1 MKKISGKKRNR
12 IVNSDQKKKSLRLRF
27 ILLFTTLVFVPI
39 LIVSGALYYRMDQ
52 AVTRRVLREQQQA
65 TSRIV
70 TLMEDAGSEAR
81 SGLEALAE
89 IEDMT
94 QVTTLE
100 DESQLDQL
108 MTVVQSASQYISDV
122 FFFIPGQEAVGTM
135 EQQDLETVSQNWLA
149 GATGAGG
156 DIYFSEPYTDV
167 VSGATTMAAAM
178 TIDQENGETG
188 ILGLQMDM
196 ESIAAVIDSS
206 QIGETGYPFVIT
218 EAGYWQ
224 FTQDPT
230 LSGQDVSNQS
240 IFLEATDM
248 SGEIYNDFNGRTF
261 PIYYERVPDMNL
273 IVYGAVTSNEMSA
286 ENDLFLTSSLRVL
299 AISIIGAAGLSILLS
314 NYLVSITKMIREAL
328 DGIQEGDLRTRIT
341 SLRTGKKKKTSKKT
355 KPAVNEIKENGHELH
370 QIGWSFNAAV
380 STFQK
385 VIYDI
390 QGKAKSVDELA
401 SDLAEITEQTKNA
414 TEEVSE
420 TIQSIAHSSAQQTS
434 DTQNTVKL
442 MDELSEH
449 VNAISSN
456 MQEVGMHADGT
467 VLALGEND
475 RKMGHVN
482 DTWNETVDSFNRL
495 KDNIGK
501 VDGNVQDVEK
511 ILKAIQDISEKT
523 NLLALNA
530 SIEAARAGEAG
541 KGFSVVAEEIRKL
554 AEQSNT
560 SSEMITEIIQVIQ
573 HDSNE
578 MVSTLDRVL
587 DDSDKQTESLKGVTK
602 TNEDISMNIQVLAK
616 HIAQAFQLASLVE
629 EKKEAVV
636 KALDNI
642 EASAEENAAG
652 TEEVSAN
659 AEEILASMEEFT
671 ASIEQ
676 MKVLAGNL
684 KESTNQFS

>member
-89 IEDMT
+89 VEDMT

-314 NYLVSITKMIREAL
+314 NYLVSITRMIREAL
-328 DGIQEGDLRTRIT
+328 AGIQEGDLRTRIT
-341 SLRTGKKKKTSKKT
+341 SLKTGKKKKTSKKN

-370 QIGWSFNAAV
+370 QIGWSFNEAV

-420 TIQSIAHSSAQQTS
+420 TIQSIAHSSGQQTS

-449 VNAISSN
+449 VNAITSN

-482 DTWNETVDSFNRL
+482 QTWNETVDSFNRL
-495 KDNIGK
+495 KANIGK

-554 AEQSNT
+554 AEQSND

-587 DDSDKQTESLKGVTK
+587 DDSDKQTESLKGVTQ

>member
-1 MKKISGKKRNR
+1 MKRNR
-12 IVNSDQKKKSLRLRF
+12 KINNEPKKKSLRLRF

-39 LIVSGALYYRMDQ
+39 LIVSAALYYQMDQ
-52 AVTRRVLREQQQA
+52 SVTRRVLREQQQA
-65 TSRIV
+65 TSQIV
-70 TLMEDAGSEAR
+70 TLMEDAGSEATA
-81 SGLEALAE
+81 GLQALAE
-89 IEDMT
+89 LEEVS
-94 QVTTLE
+94 QVTELE
-100 DESQLDQL
+100 DETQLNQL
-108 MTVVQSASQYISDV
+108 MEIVRSASQYISDV

-135 EQQDLETVSQNWLA
+135 EQQDLEAVSQNWLS
-149 GATGAGG
+149 GATEASG
-156 DIYFSEPYTDV
+156 DVYFSEPYTDV
-167 VSGATTMAAAM
+167 VSGATTMAAAT

-196 ESIAAVIDSS
+196 ASIAAVIDSS
-206 QIGETGYPFVIT
+206 HIGETGYPFVIT

-230 LSGQDVSNQS
+230 LSGQDVSSQS

-248 SGEIYNDFNGRTF
+248 SGEIFNDFNNRTF

-273 IVYGAVTSNEMSA
+273 IVYGAETSDEMAA
-286 ENDLFLTSSLRVL
+286 ENNLFLNRSLWVL
-299 AISIIGAAGLSILLS
+299 GISILGAVILSLLMS
-314 NYLVSITKMIREAL
+314 NYFVSITQIIRSAL
-328 DGIQEGDLRTRIT
+328 RGIEVGDLRTRMT
-341 SLRTGKKKKTSKKT
+341 SLRSKNKSAKKSKNRK
-355 KPAVNEIKENGHELH
+355 AEIKENGHELH
-370 QIGWSFNAAV
+370 QIGWSFNTAV
-380 STFQK
+380 STFQN

-420 TIQSIAHSSAQQTS
+420 TIQSIAHSSAQQTA

-456 MQEVGMHADGT
+456 MEEVGMHADGT

-475 RKMGHVN
+475 RKMGQVN

-501 VDGNVQDVEK
+501 VDGNVQDVER

-554 AEQSNT
+554 AEQSNA

-587 DDSDKQTESLKGVTK
+587 DDSDKQTESLKGVTQ

-676 MKVLAGNL
+676 MKELAGNL
-684 KESTNQFS
+684 RESTNQFT

>member
-1 MKKISGKKRNR
+1 LKKIRGKKRNR
-12 IVNSDQKKKSLRLRF
+12 KINNEPKKKSLRLRF
-27 ILLFTTLVFVPI
+27 ILLYTTLVFVPI
-39 LIVSGALYYRMDQ
+39 LIVSAALYYQMNQ
-52 AVTRRVLREQQQA
+52 SVTRRVLREQQQA
-65 TSRIV
+65 TSQIV

-81 SGLEALAE
+81 SGLQALAE

-94 QVTTLE
+94 QVVTLE
-100 DESQLDQL
+100 DESQLNQL
-108 MTVVQSASQYISDV
+108 MEVVRSASQYISDV

-135 EQQDLETVSQNWLA
+135 EQQHLEAVSQNWLS
-149 GATGAGG
+149 GATEASG
-156 DIYFSEPYTDV
+156 DVYFSEPYTDV

-196 ESIAAVIDSS
+196 ASIAAVIDSS

-248 SGEIYNDFNGRTF
+248 SGEIFNDFNNRTF

-273 IVYGAVTSNEMSA
+273 IVYGAVRSDEMAA
-286 ENDLFLTSSLRVL
+286 ENNLFLNRSLWVL
-299 AISIIGAAGLSILLS
+299 GISILGAVILSLLMS
-314 NYLVSITKMIREAL
+314 NYFVSITQIIRSAL
-328 DGIQEGDLRTRIT
+328 RGIEEGDLRTRIT
-341 SLRTGKKKKTSKKT
+341 SLKSKNKSSKKS
-355 KPAVNEIKENGHELH
+355 KNRKAEIKENGHELH
-370 QIGWSFNAAV
+370 QIGWSFNTAV
-380 STFQK
+380 STFQN

-420 TIQSIAHSSAQQTS
+420 TIQSIAHSSAQQTA

-449 VNAISSN
+449 VNAILSN
-456 MQEVGMHADGT
+456 MQEVGMNADST

-511 ILKAIQDISEKT
+511 ILKAIQEISEKT

-530 SIEAARAGEAG
+530 SIEAARAGEDRRN
-541 KGFSVVAEEIRKL
+541 FSIYR
-554 AEQSNT
+554 N
-560 SSEMITEIIQVIQ
+560 
-573 HDSNE
+573 D
-578 MVSTLDRVL
+578 
-587 DDSDKQTESLKGVTK
+587 
-602 TNEDISMNIQVLAK
+602 
-616 HIAQAFQLASLVE
+616 FQ
-629 EKKEAVV
+629 
-636 KALDNI
+636 
-642 EASAEENAAG
+642 
-652 TEEVSAN
+652 
-659 AEEILASMEEFT
+659 
-671 ASIEQ
+671 
-676 MKVLAGNL
+676 
-684 KESTNQFS
+684 